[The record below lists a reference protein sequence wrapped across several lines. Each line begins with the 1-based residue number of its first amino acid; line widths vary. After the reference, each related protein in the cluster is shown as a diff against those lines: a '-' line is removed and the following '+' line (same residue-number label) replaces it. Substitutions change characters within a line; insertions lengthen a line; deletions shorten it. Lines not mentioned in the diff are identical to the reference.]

1 MLMFFGIINFME
13 SNMLSAREA
22 LLQIRA
28 VLDVCSGDLTEGG
41 TELSETELNFI
52 NMAIAKGLDDKDV

>member
-1 MLMFFGIINFME
+1 
-13 SNMLSAREA
+13 MLSAREA

-41 TELSETELNFI
+41 VELNETELNFI
-52 NMAIAKGLDDKDV
+52 TMAIAKGLDATDAKN

>member
-1 MLMFFGIINFME
+1 MFFGIINFME

>member
-1 MLMFFGIINFME
+1 MFILGDI
-13 SNMLSAREA
+13 MLSAREA

-41 TELSETELNFI
+41 TELSENELNFI
-52 NMAIAKGLDDKDV
+52 NMAIAKGLDATDAQN

>member
-1 MLMFFGIINFME
+1 MFILGDI
-13 SNMLSAREA
+13 MLSAREA

-41 TELSETELNFI
+41 VELNETELNFI
-52 NMAIAKGLDDKDV
+52 TMAIAKGLDATDAKN